1 MKLTTLH
8 KLKQL
13 KLGHVSVSQT
23 VDHAGIS
30 PLNPSSTIK
39 PQNGLKRP
47 HNHRSQDLLP
57 SRADPRALPTSAP
70 IIRFRI
76 FHIRR
81 RDALRQKS
89 IDDALYKLNGLLRKH
104 NKLAYGPQAQRHV
117 AEQVDRLYWAAG
129 ERGVNLD
136 VEEWAARG
144 ADYR

>member
-1 MKLTTLH
+1 MASNAPTIIDLKTSFLH
-8 KLKQL
+8 AQILAL
-13 KLGHVSVSQT
+13 SQ
-23 VDHAGIS
+23 
-30 PLNPSSTIK
+30 PLRPSSDFASSI
-39 PQNGLKRP
+39 
-47 HNHRSQDLLP
+47 
-57 SRADPRALPTSAP
+57 SAEEN
-70 IIRFRI
+70 
-76 FHIRR
+76 
-81 RDALRQKS
+81 ALRQKS